1 METDSEDPSRLASFL
16 RLVAQSR
23 VNKSRQAADPT
34 LLPLM
39 DYPCPCSGAP
49 SLPLTSPPPCSWL
62 PLLQSP
68 CCVLLSPIHSLHQ
81 LPNGWSK
88 GVLLGLA
95 FEALHSARPSL
106 HVSHQPD
113 WATQC
118 HCPKIP
124 AQPSLGRPG
133 NVHGQ
138 ILCARGVSLAQGET
152 LGLLLVPSLSPEL
165 FLYHSYL
172 LASAHALSASRL
184 RIYQTGDRDRVLA
197 SAAPD
202 R

>member
-1 METDSEDPSRLASFL
+1 MPPAPA
-16 RLVAQSR
+16 LV
-23 VNKSRQAADPT
+23 PPPFP
-34 LLPLM
+34 LCPHLP
-39 DYPCPCSGAP
+39 AP
-49 SLPLTSPPPCSWL
+49 GSLSSSPPAVSC
-62 PLLQSP
+62 
-68 CCVLLSPIHSLHQ
+68 SPIHSLHQ
-81 LPNGWSK
+81 LPNGWST

-138 ILCARGVSLAQGET
+138 IPCAVESAWPKET

-165 FLYHSYL
+165 FLYHS
-172 LASAHALSASRL
+172 LAHSASCPCTISFQAENL
-184 RIYQTGDRDRVLA
+184 SDWGPETT
-197 SAAPD
+197 S
-202 R
+202 